1 MLSVNEKHGQDRMVS
16 SGSFTFVT
24 ALHGHLHESATVSGR
39 PKATWKSNSAWTAL
53 GSRVHYGDVGRPP
66 FSLTTRNNH
75 G

>member
-53 GSRVHYGDVGRPP
+53 GSQVHYGDVGRPT
-66 FSLTTRNNH
+66 FQSYNKE
-75 G
+75 